1 MESWRSA
8 NIVKQR
14 NHGHCIFHLVIF
26 ILSISFSLSSALHA
40 FGASGD
46 SNLLQRDEWCITH
59 DCFSI
64 ETCQETFQNN
74 YVDLQIQTNHSIR
87 DGPGQHLIYDGPFMG
102 ETISRQSFIT
112 QFVLDISETTL
123 GISPC
128 KVHVLDIATVRR
140 DFKNVRISFRLY
152 DVVHEEIHELTRQ
165 IQNQNSLFY
174 TGKVLDISSNV

>member
-1 MESWRSA
+1 MESCRSA
-8 NIVKQR
+8 NINKTTPWF
-14 NHGHCIFHLVIF
+14 CIFRFVILF
-26 ILSISFSLSSALHA
+26 ILSISFSLSSALHV
-40 FGASGD
+40 FGASG
-46 SNLLQRDEWCITH
+46 SVNLLQRDGWCIANN
-59 DCFSI
+59 CFSI
-64 ETCQETFQNN
+64 ETCQEKFQNN

-140 DFKNVRISFRLY
+140 DFKSVRISFRLY

-165 IQNQNSLFY
+165 IQNQNSSFY
-174 TGKVLDISSNV
+174 TGKVLNTS